1 MNQYD
6 PPFDSGVPNPLGP
19 RLHNWKGG
27 PLNEGSLYHGP
38 VYTRPDYRLPYSMR
52 PLRGTVEENTDPSSS
67 IGVVLPLVV
76 VGGVVLALF
85 AMGAAGD
92 KRR

>member
-27 PLNEGSLYHGP
+27 TLNEGSLYHGP

-52 PLRGTVEENTDPSSS
+52 PLRGVVENTNPSES
-67 IGVVLPLVV
+67 IEVVLPLLM
-76 VGGVVLALF
+76 VGGLILTLF
-85 AMGAAGD
+85 AMDAVGD
-92 KRR
+92 R